1 MEEKKTYGNVYITND
16 MLDTALTKIFTA
28 HDNWGIK
35 MLLHG
40 MLQESHKGAE
50 WFMRFAMGEHVPTI
64 PSPGT
69 EVYVSLN
76 RLAYTVD
83 EKEYEMSPY
92 NENGFVKCVVVG
104 FRGFHNYGPVV
115 VDLPKLDPSD
125 KSEKQQLRIDFN
137 EFTYADKD
145 LYDQMEIPVPVQKIY
160 NNLRGSG
167 IY

>member
-1 MEEKKTYGNVYITND
+1 MMEDNKSYGNISITND
-16 MLDTALTKIFTA
+16 LLDGALMKVLNS
-28 HDNWGIK
+28 HDNWGVK

-50 WFMRFAMGEHVPTI
+50 WFMRFAMGEMIPVI

-69 EVYVSLN
+69 EVYVSID
-76 RLAYTVD
+76 RLGYSIDHKAY
-83 EKEYEMSPY
+83 EASPY

-104 FRGFHNYGPVV
+104 FRGFHNYGPIAVEV
-115 VDLPKLDPSD
+115 PKLDPSD
-125 KSEKQQLRIDFN
+125 KKEKLTVRIDFS

-145 LYDQMEIPVPVQKIY
+145 LYDQEKMAVPDVFY
-160 NNLRGSG
+160 NRYKGSG

>member
-1 MEEKKTYGNVYITND
+1 MQDNKNYGNIYITND
-16 MLDTALTKIFTA
+16 LLDGALMKVLNS
-28 HDNWGIK
+28 HDNWGVK

-50 WFMRFAMGEHVPTI
+50 WFMRFAMGEKIPNI

-69 EVYVSLN
+69 EVYVSID
-76 RLAYTVD
+76 RLGYSVDHKAY
-83 EKEYEMSPY
+83 EASPY

-104 FRGFHNYGPVV
+104 FRGFHNYGPIVV
-115 VDLPKLDPSD
+115 EVPKLDPSD
-125 KSEKQQLRIDFN
+125 KKEKLTVRIDFS

-145 LYDQMEIPVPVQKIY
+145 LYDQEEMPVSNVFY
-160 NNLRGSG
+160 NRYKGSG